1 MSEVYECQSR
11 QQGPRCLARRG
22 SISFSDLLNT
32 VGELGRRQP
41 TKAITGQIKPP
52 KAVQV

>member
-1 MSEVYECQSR
+1 MSGVYECQSR
-11 QQGPRCLARRG
+11 QQGPRRLDRRD
-22 SISFSDLLNT
+22 STSFSDLLNT

-41 TKAITGQIKPP
+41 TKAIIGQIKSP